1 MMKISEPKRIL
12 NVKKKWS
19 LSGTNTAYFWCN
31 IITALPEVTD
41 SRGVVI
47 ADDFAC
53 KDGVTYYCK

>member
-1 MMKISEPKRIL
+1 MF
-12 NVKKKWS
+12 KKKWS

-53 KDGVTYYCK
+53 KDGVTYYSK